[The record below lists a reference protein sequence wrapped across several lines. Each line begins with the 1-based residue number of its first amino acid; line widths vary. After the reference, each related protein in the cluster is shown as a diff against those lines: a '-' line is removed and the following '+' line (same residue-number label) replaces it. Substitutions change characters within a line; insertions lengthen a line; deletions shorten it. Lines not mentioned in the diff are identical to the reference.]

1 MKVELIK
8 DYDLESW
15 LVKGIVIEDCILSDN
30 HYIGL
35 FISKIGRFVV
45 NIPENYCKLINE

>member
-8 DYDLESW
+8 DFNVESF
-15 LVKGIVIEDCILSDN
+15 LVKGTILHECILSDN
-30 HYIGL
+30 HYVGM
-35 FISKIGRFVV
+35 FKSKIGNFIV